1 MGRRGTRSA
10 VRPAAVAVRPPER
23 IATDE
28 DWPAALRDA
37 VVSGVLLLAALVA
50 VDAVAGSLDALRGG
64 LWAALAVALFGLL
77 LPPRVTAGQG
87 WLAARGPL
95 RRRLVCTERLVSVRW
110 SEGVAQRLVLRDDAG
125 RRLVVD
131 PRVLLANPALWHL
144 FATGARRAQESGVL
158 LCGATALAQLAERAE
173 RETARTLLTESG
185 PA

>member
-1 MGRRGTRSA
+1 MGRRSTRSA
-10 VRPAAVAVRPPER
+10 VRPAAVTVRPPER
-23 IATDE
+23 TATDE

-37 VVSGVLLLAALVA
+37 VVSGALLLAALVA
-50 VDAVAGSLDALRGG
+50 VDAVAGSLDALRCG
-64 LWAALAVALFGLL
+64 LWAALAVALCGLL

-95 RRRLVCTERLVSVRW
+95 RRRLVRTDRLVSVRW

-125 RRLVVD
+125 RRLVLD

-144 FATGARRAQESGVL
+144 FATGARTAQTSGVL
-158 LCGATALAQLAERAE
+158 LCGATALRQLTERAE
-173 RETARTLLTESG
+173 GETARTLLTGNG